1 MLTALSVNCRSSRL
15 VYPCTDFD
23 YKLIDAGD
31 FKKLE
36 LLGSHYIVRP
46 APQAIWPRKLAE
58 EEWQKSEAEY
68 EYFKGKETGGSWNFY
83 SLFPEEGWTLKFQDL
98 SLKVNPT
105 GFGHIGLFAEQAPN
119 WLWIR
124 EQTKQI
130 KDANILNLFGY
141 TGASTLSAAAGGAR
155 VTHIDASKPS
165 IAWARQNQELS
176 GLGDSPIRWIV
187 DDAVKFLKR
196 EIRRGNRYNGIVMD
210 PPTFG
215 RGTKNEVWKIEKN
228 LPELLQLCR
237 KILVPE
243 PSFILITTHSPGFSS
258 LTLENLLLSY
268 LIAPGQGEI
277 ESGEMFILE
286 DKFNTTL
293 PSGFFSRWVQS

>member
-1 MLTALSVNCRSSRL
+1 MESVLCRSSRL
-15 VYPCTDFD
+15 IYPCDDFD
-23 YKLIDAGD
+23 YKLVDTGD

-36 LLGSHYIVRP
+36 LLGSHYVVRP
-46 APQAIWPRKLAE
+46 APQAIWPSKLPH
-58 EEWQKSEAEY
+58 EEWKKSQAEY
-68 EYFKGKETGGSWNFY
+68 EYFKGKETGGKWRFFS
-83 SLFPEEGWTLKFQDL
+83 SFPEDGWTLQFHDL
-98 SLKVNPT
+98 TLKVNPT

-124 EQTKQI
+124 EQVSKI
-130 KDANILNLFGY
+130 ENPNILNLFGY

-176 GLGDSPIRWIV
+176 GLSDCPIRWIV
-187 DDAVKFLKR
+187 DDAIKFLKR
-196 EIRRGNRYNGIVMD
+196 EIRRGNRYHGIIMD

-215 RGTKNEVWKIEKN
+215 RGTKNEVWKIEKD
-228 LPELLQLCR
+228 LPELLKLCSQ
-237 KILVPE
+237 ILTPD

-268 LIAPGQGEI
+268 LIPPGQGAI
-277 ESGEMFILE
+277 ESGEMFIFE
-286 DKFNTTL
+286 NTFKTSL
-293 PSGFFSRWVQS
+293 PSGFFSRWTKK